1 MKKMHTIVAHNRP
14 FLFIVLPTVSKPIQI
29 TFSVPKKCLLA
40 PLLYNDFATTATI
53 KITSTTTTTV
63 PTTTTTMVGFIY
75 TFSKLLE
82 IMACRLDLELEMW
95 RYSGIAKSSCIT
107 QPHLWGQ
114 KSDIFLPEVIAHSE
128 RWTANNSKCFGWTQ
142 SDNNRTTIPR
152 CNFKFFYAFKTAM
165 AIAIFCVNAVE
176 AI

>member
-14 FLFIVLPTVSKPIQI
+14 FLFIVLPTISKPIQI

-53 KITSTTTTTV
+53 KITSTTSTTV
-63 PTTTTTMVGFIY
+63 PTTTTMVGFIY

-107 QPHLWGQ
+107 QPHLWGR
-114 KSDIFLPEVIAHSE
+114 KSDIFLPEVIAQIWLDPLSL
-128 RWTANNSKCFGWTQ
+128 CFASPNLGARLEVFVSSRSVKMREFSLYTFWG
-142 SDNNRTTIPR
+142 N
-152 CNFKFFYAFKTAM
+152 
-165 AIAIFCVNAVE
+165 CVYF
-176 AI
+176 